1 MNLTEMF
8 VVLVHLVQPQQ
19 LSSSICFTAYLTK
32 KWFLASMTQHVS
44 VQVTGML
51 KNLSAYI
58 THIGF
63 YKMSGDRSDSNMNP
77 LVQSQVLN
85 FSESLTAYITHM
97 GFCKTCVDPL
107 VYFLKMNA
115 SKNLAADITI
125 ILACLGLLF
134 LLQVSAL
141 VLIQVTGSGKS
152 PITHITNIGS
162 VTSMD
167 PHVYPQI

>member
-8 VVLVHLVQPQQ
+8 VVLVHLVQPQL

-51 KNLSAYI
+51 KNLS
-58 THIGF
+58 
-63 YKMSGDRSDSNMNP
+63 
-77 LVQSQVLN
+77 
-85 FSESLTAYITHM
+85 AYITHM

>member
-1 MNLTEMF
+1 
-8 VVLVHLVQPQQ
+8 
-19 LSSSICFTAYLTK
+19 
-32 KWFLASMTQHVS
+32 
-44 VQVTGML
+44 
-51 KNLSAYI
+51 
-58 THIGF
+58 
-63 YKMSGDRSDSNMNP
+63 MNP